1 MVNILATIINFLA
14 NLIVLLVIVN
24 SILSYFLS
32 PYHPVRNALDRVVN
46 PLLAPIRRI
55 MPKVGMFDLSP
66 LLLIII
72 IEILSSILI
81 GFLRAL

>member
-72 IEILSSILI
+72 IEILSSVLI

>member
-1 MVNILATIINFLA
+1 MVIILATIINFLA

-66 LLLIII
+66 LVLIII
-72 IEILSSILI
+72 IEILSSVLI

>member
-66 LLLIII
+66 LVLIII
-72 IEILSSILI
+72 IEILSSVLI

>member
-1 MVNILATIINFLA
+1 MINILATIINFLA

>member
-46 PLLAPIRRI
+46 PLLAPIRKI

-72 IEILSSILI
+72 IEILSSVLI